1 MENKPQTKRLLLVN
15 SRLDSTGGIETYMK
29 EVGRVYQEA
38 GWSVTALNQRDTY
51 NGEKGGLTWVGLMP
65 ASWLL
70 YRICIRM
77 RFLFLKRWLAR
88 NGQDYDLI
96 ICGHEQFASRVL
108 PAAERF
114 GLPFCVVLHGL
125 EVWRPLPQSHI
136 RALRKASA
144 LIHVSE
150 FTRDEVIRRFQLEG
164 ANFVKITPCTEVVEL
179 DETMVT
185 RSDSAEQLNILT
197 VGRLA
202 GAERDKGHRL
212 AIQALGILKQRGERG
227 VRYTIVGDGPDLPHL
242 KQLSETQGV
251 VDSVHFAGRVSDTE
265 KLEAYQ
271 QTDVFVMVTPLQ
283 RLAGDCLSGE
293 GFGIVYLEAAVWM
306 KPVIGGDEGGS
317 VDPVREGVNGYRCP
331 QDAEALADILLFL
344 LKNPEKR
351 LELGANAR
359 RLVEAEFSFECI
371 AQKWVSL
378 GARLTS
384 GQNQTADS

>member
-1 MENKPQTKRLLLVN
+1 MRTEPKTTRVLLVN

-29 EVGRVYQEA
+29 GVARAYREA
-38 GWSVTALNQRDTY
+38 GWDVTALNQRDSY
-51 NGEKGGLTWVGLMP
+51 QGEQEGVMWVGLMP

-77 RFLFLKRWLAR
+77 RFFFLKRWLAR

-108 PAAERF
+108 PAAERYDV
-114 GLPFCVVLHGL
+114 PFCVVLHGL
-125 EVWRPLPQSHI
+125 EVWRPLPKSNI

-150 FTRDEVIRRFQLEG
+150 FTRDEVIRRFQLTG

-179 DETMVT
+179 DESLVA
-185 RSDSAEQLNILT
+185 RSDSTEQLNILT

-202 GAERDKGHRL
+202 GADRDKGHRL
-212 AIQALGILKQRGERG
+212 TIQALGILKQRGECG

-242 KQLSETQGV
+242 KKLTEAQGV
-251 VDSVHFAGRVSDTE
+251 VDSVHFAGRVSEAE
-265 KLEAYQ
+265 KRQAYQ
-271 QTDVFVMVTPLQ
+271 LTDVFVMVTPLQ
-283 RLAGDCLSGE
+283 RLSGDCLSGE
-293 GFGIVYLEAAVWM
+293 GFGIVYLEAAAWM

-317 VDPVREGVNGYRCP
+317 IDPVREGVNGYRCP
-331 QDAEALADILLFL
+331 QDAEALADMLRFL
-344 LKNPEKR
+344 LKNPKKR

-359 RLVEAEFSFECI
+359 KLVEAEFSFECI
-371 AQKWVSL
+371 AEKWVSL
-378 GARLTS
+378 GARLTLS
-384 GQNQTADS
+384 RNLTGDS

>member
-1 MENKPQTKRLLLVN
+1 
-15 SRLDSTGGIETYMK
+15 
-29 EVGRVYQEA
+29 
-38 GWSVTALNQRDTY
+38 
-51 NGEKGGLTWVGLMP
+51 
-65 ASWLL
+65 
-70 YRICIRM
+70 M

-88 NGQDYDLI
+88 NGQNYDLI
-96 ICGHEQFASRVL
+96 ICGHEQFASRVQ
-108 PAAERF
+108 PVAERF
-114 GLPFCVVLHGL
+114 GVPFCVVLHGL
-125 EVWRPLPQSHI
+125 EVWRPLPKSHI
-136 RALRKASA
+136 AALRKANA

-150 FTRDEVIRRFQLEG
+150 FTRNEVVRRFQLEG

-179 DETMVT
+179 DESQVT
-185 RSDSAEQLNILT
+185 RSDSTEQLNLLT

-212 AIQALGILKQRGERG
+212 AIEALGVLKQRGECG

-242 KQLSETQGV
+242 KQLTEAQGV
-251 VDSVHFAGRVSDTE
+251 ADSVHFAGRVSDAE

-271 QTDVFVMVTPLQ
+271 QTDVFVMVTPVQ
-283 RLAGDCLSGE
+283 RLKGDCLSGE

-317 VDPVREGVNGYRCP
+317 IDPVREGVNGYHCP
-331 QDAEALADILLFL
+331 QDPETLADILLFL

-371 AQKWVSL
+371 AEKWVSL
-378 GARLTS
+378 GDRLTS
-384 GQNQTADS
+384 GRNQTADS